1 MKKSF
6 VLAALLPLAVAAQDI
21 KQELHAELKAQ
32 VEFPATVPAGNYSGI
47 TWLGGNE
54 YAVVCD
60 KARADGFFIFHINID
75 PDTGVISHAY
85 TNEFRSSGY
94 ANRDMEG
101 IAFMPKDTTIFI
113 SGEGDNSIKE
123 YELKTGK
130 YTGRELNVPDSLRQ
144 SAPNYGFESLTY
156 NAKQRHFW
164 TVSESTLP
172 IDGKPSSL
180 KNKHQNVLRLLC
192 FDDSSLDMVGMYA
205 YLMDYPEATAESSNG
220 YCHGVSDLCAL
231 DDGRV
236 LVMER
241 ELFVPPLRIG
251 AWVNNKIY
259 VVDPTEKMT
268 GKFIEKKL
276 LVEFKTKFT
285 GFKNTFANF
294 EGMCLGPKL
303 NDGRQTLVLICDS
316 QNQLKKLKD
325 WIMTIIID

>member
-6 VLAALLPLAVAAQDI
+6 VLAALLPLAVAAQDM
-21 KQELHAELKAQ
+21 KKDLNAELKAL

-60 KARADGFFIFHINID
+60 KAKADGFFIFHINID

-85 TNEFRSSGY
+85 NNEFRSSGY

-101 IAFMPKDTTIFI
+101 IAFLPKDTTIFI

-123 YELKTGK
+123 YKLKTGK
-130 YTGRELNVPDSLRQ
+130 YTGRELKMPDSLRL

-156 NAKQRHFW
+156 NARQRHFW

-172 IDGKPSSL
+172 IDGYPSSL
-180 KNKHQNVLRLLC
+180 KDKHQNVLRLLC
-192 FDDSSLDMVGMYA
+192 FDDTSLKMIGMYA
-205 YLMDYPEATAESSNG
+205 YLMDFPEATAESSDG
-220 YCHGVSDLCAL
+220 YCHGVSDMCAL
-231 DDGRV
+231 DDGRL

-241 ELFVPPLRIG
+241 ELFVPKLRIG
-251 AWVNNKIY
+251 AWVNIKIY
-259 VVDPTEKMT
+259 VVDPTVKM
-268 GKFIEKKL
+268 KEPFIEKKL

>member
-21 KQELHAELKAQ
+21 KHELHAELKAQ

-85 TNEFRSSGY
+85 NNEFRSSGY

-325 WIMTIIID
+325 WIMTIVID

>member
-21 KQELHAELKAQ
+21 KKELKAELRTQ

-60 KARADGFFIFHINID
+60 KARSDGFFIFHINID

-85 TNEFRSSGY
+85 SNEFRSSGY

-101 IAFMPKDTTIFI
+101 IAFLPKDTTIFI
-113 SGEGDNSIKE
+113 SGEGDNHIKE
-123 YELKTGK
+123 YKLKTGK
-130 YTGRELNVPDSLRQ
+130 YTGRELIVPDSLSI

-156 NAKQRHFW
+156 NAAQHHFW

-172 IDGKPSSL
+172 IDGKPSTL
-180 KNKHQNVLRLLC
+180 KDKHQNVLRLLC
-192 FDDSSLDMVGMYA
+192 FDDQSLEMIGMYS
-205 YLMDYPEATAESSNG
+205 YLMDFPEAKAESSEG
-220 YCHGVSDLCAL
+220 YCHGVPDICAL
-231 DDGRV
+231 DDGRL

-241 ELFVPPLRIG
+241 ELFVPTLRLG

-259 VVDPTEKMT
+259 IVDPTVKMT
-268 GKFIEKKL
+268 ELFIEKKL

-285 GFKNTFANF
+285 GLKNTFANF

-303 NDGRQTLVLICDS
+303 NDGRQTVVLICDS

-325 WIMTIIID
+325 WLMTIVID

>member
-6 VLAALLPLAVAAQDI
+6 VLAALLPLAVTAQDI
-21 KQELHAELKAQ
+21 KKELKAELRTQ
-32 VEFPATVPAGNYSGI
+32 VEFPATVPAGNYCGI

-85 TNEFRSSGY
+85 NNEFRSSGY

-113 SGEGDNSIKE
+113 SGEGDNRIKE

-325 WIMTIIID
+325 WIMTIVID

>member
-85 TNEFRSSGY
+85 NNEFRSSGY

-192 FDDSSLDMVGMYA
+192 FDDSS
-205 YLMDYPEATAESSNG
+205 
-220 YCHGVSDLCAL
+220 
-231 DDGRV
+231 
-236 LVMER
+236 
-241 ELFVPPLRIG
+241 
-251 AWVNNKIY
+251 
-259 VVDPTEKMT
+259 
-268 GKFIEKKL
+268 
-276 LVEFKTKFT
+276 
-285 GFKNTFANF
+285 
-294 EGMCLGPKL
+294 
-303 NDGRQTLVLICDS
+303 
-316 QNQLKKLKD
+316 
-325 WIMTIIID
+325 

>member
-21 KQELHAELKAQ
+21 KKELNAELRTQ

-60 KARADGFFIFHINID
+60 KAKSDGFFIFHINID

-85 TNEFRSSGY
+85 SNEFRSSGY
-94 ANRDMEG
+94 ANRDMKG
-101 IAFMPKDTTIFI
+101 IAFLPKDTTIFI
-113 SGEGDNSIKE
+113 SGEADNHIRE
-123 YELKTGK
+123 YKLKTGK
-130 YTGRELNVPDSLRQ
+130 HTGRELNVPDSLSI

-156 NAKQRHFW
+156 NATQHHFW

-172 IDGKPSSL
+172 IDGKPSTL
-180 KNKHQNVLRLLC
+180 KDKHQNVLRLLC
-192 FDDSSLDMVGMYA
+192 FDDNTLNMIGMYS
-205 YLMDYPEATAESSNG
+205 YLMDFPEATAESSGG
-220 YCHGVSDLCAL
+220 YCHGVPDLCAL
-231 DDGRV
+231 DDGRL

-241 ELFVPPLRIG
+241 ELFVPTLRIG
-251 AWVNNKIY
+251 AWVKNKIY
-259 VVDPTEKMT
+259 IVDPTEKMSSP
-268 GKFIEKKL
+268 FIEKKL

-285 GFKNTFANF
+285 GLKNTFANF

-303 NDGRQTLVLICDS
+303 NDGRQTLILICDS

-325 WIMTIIID
+325 WIMTIVL

>member
-6 VLAALLPLAVAAQDI
+6 VLAALLPLAVGAQDI
-21 KQELHAELKAQ
+21 KHELHAELKAQ

-85 TNEFRSSGY
+85 NNEFRSSGY

-101 IAFMPKDTTIFI
+101 IAFVPKDTTIFI
-113 SGEGDNSIKE
+113 SGEGDNRIKE
-123 YELKTGK
+123 YKLKSGK

-325 WIMTIIID
+325 WIMTIVID

>member
-85 TNEFRSSGY
+85 NNEFRSSGY

-113 SGEGDNSIKE
+113 SGEGDNRIKE

-144 SAPNYGFESLTY
+144 
-156 NAKQRHFW
+156 
-164 TVSESTLP
+164 
-172 IDGKPSSL
+172 I
-180 KNKHQNVLRLLC
+180 
-192 FDDSSLDMVGMYA
+192 
-205 YLMDYPEATAESSNG
+205 
-220 YCHGVSDLCAL
+220 
-231 DDGRV
+231 GRASCR
-236 LVMER
+236 ER
-241 ELFVPPLRIG
+241 V
-251 AWVNNKIY
+251 
-259 VVDPTEKMT
+259 
-268 GKFIEKKL
+268 
-276 LVEFKTKFT
+276 
-285 GFKNTFANF
+285 
-294 EGMCLGPKL
+294 
-303 NDGRQTLVLICDS
+303 
-316 QNQLKKLKD
+316 
-325 WIMTIIID
+325 